1 MTDIAVYIEGGGDTA
16 GQKAE
21 LRQGFD
27 LLLAAS
33 KAKASEK
40 RGSLRFI
47 CCGGRQ
53 QAYEAFLNSIKA
65 TINALLVDSESPLPP
80 VPAGRAQDAELRVAH
95 LQKKDGTGGRGQG
108 DAWQFLGIP
117 CERVHLMVQCMET
130 WIVADPDS
138 LESFYKKNFKK
149 DALPTRS
156 NLEEEPKA
164 DIYTKLEK
172 ATENTQKGKY
182 GKIKHASKLL
192 LLIDPEKVAERCP
205 RFAIFRDWLLEAI

>member
-1 MTDIAVYIEGGGDTA
+1 
-16 GQKAE
+16 
-21 LRQGFD
+21 
-27 LLLAAS
+27 
-33 KAKASEK
+33 
-40 RGSLRFI
+40 
-47 CCGGRQ
+47 
-53 QAYEAFLNSIKA
+53 
-65 TINALLVDSESPLPP
+65 
-80 VPAGRAQDAELRVAH
+80 
-95 LQKKDGTGGRGQG
+95 
-108 DAWQFLGIP
+108 
-117 CERVHLMVQCMET
+117 MET